1 MKDEVAMANGAE
13 ESLEEKKEALR
24 ESVERG
30 EQELRLAVDELT
42 TAAQSRLD
50 LGEKI
55 ADSPWP
61 WLVGGFALGFWLS
74 RR

>member
-1 MKDEVAMANGAE
+1 MANETEG
-13 ESLEEKKEALR
+13 SLEEKKEALR
-24 ESVERG
+24 ESVDRG

-50 LGEKI
+50 FKERI
-55 ADSPWP
+55 AESPWL
-61 WLVGGFALGFWLS
+61 WLIGGFAVGFWLS